1 VSKRNKCSLIAVL
14 FVSIATFL
22 SFSIYISEYSSNS
35 NVLSSN
41 LEVPVPGKMALG
53 IREHV
58 DNIKESVK
66 SDPSD
71 TIAPFLA
78 ARDIFNIIEITQEQV
93 AQLKEYIIIQNPR
106 IPETTALE
114 EAYAF
119 LHYSM
124 KYNVPLDLV
133 VAVANTESHFDPG
146 AKSGHGSAGIMQ
158 VTWKVHSALLQA
170 NGIKSEEELH
180 DPRKGIAAGCLL
192 ISRYLK
198 EYGNTREALGRYYGG
213 SASVYWGRVSKNLA
227 RLRQFT
233 R

>member
-1 VSKRNKCSLIAVL
+1 M
-14 FVSIATFL
+14 
-22 SFSIYISEYSSNS
+22 YISEYSSNS

-66 SDPSD
+66 SDPSYN
-71 TIAPFLA
+71 IL
-78 ARDIFNIIEITQEQV
+78 NIIGITEEQV